1 MIFVI
6 TIANSSRND
15 VDHSACHRGYM
26 DELAA
31 DAIASETVLKIAA
44 YSVPNFTF
52 DVGCTHTVE
61 TRISARNLA
70 R

>member
-1 MIFVI
+1 
-6 TIANSSRND
+6 
-15 VDHSACHRGYM
+15 M